1 MPCSKGKRIGR
12 SPALLAAT
20 RMGSGMAVKQIQYRG
35 MTVKA
40 AAFEV
45 MESHRFIV
53 LVSISRMRARSID
66 RKEKFF
72 EPPSADGFFDDP
84 YEGIDTAV
92 AYARAI
98 IDGRVPD
105 LTVED
110 L

>member
-1 MPCSKGKRIGR
+1 
-12 SPALLAAT
+12 
-20 RMGSGMAVKQIQYRG
+20 MAVRQIEYRG

-45 MESHRFIV
+45 MGLNRFIV
-53 LVSISRMRARSID
+53 LVSISRRSAK
-66 RKEKFF
+66 RKAKFF
-72 EPPSADGFFDDP
+72 EPPCDDGFFDDP
-84 YEGIDTAV
+84 DEGLDSAV

-98 IDGRVPD
+98 IDGDVPG

>member
-1 MPCSKGKRIGR
+1 
-12 SPALLAAT
+12 
-20 RMGSGMAVKQIQYRG
+20 MAVKQIEYRG

-45 MESHRFIV
+45 MGLARFVV
-53 LVSISRMRARSID
+53 LVSISRMHARSTE

-72 EPPSADGFFDDP
+72 EPPSDDGLFDDP
-84 YEGIDTAV
+84 YEALDSAV

-98 IDGRVPD
+98 IDGGVPGE
-105 LTVED
+105 TIED

>member
-1 MPCSKGKRIGR
+1 
-12 SPALLAAT
+12 
-20 RMGSGMAVKQIQYRG
+20 MAVAQIEYRG

-45 MESHRFIV
+45 IGLGRFMV
-53 LVSISRMRARSID
+53 LVSIAKADGRSAAS
-66 RKEKFF
+66 KVKFF
-72 EPPSADGFFDDP
+72 EPPSDDGFFEDP
-84 YEGIDTAV
+84 DEGLDRAV

-98 IDGRVPD
+98 IDGDVPG